1 MPLAVVLALGPAL
14 ALPAPAAEAAIAFRS
29 AASKDQNGSAASITI
44 NRPTG
49 TVKGDVMVAIIAV
62 RPSTVAITAPG
73 GWTLV
78 RRDDNPNGESNT
90 LAVYRRV
97 AGSSEPASYTW
108 SFSSNTGNAGGI
120 LSFSGVD
127 NTSPV
132 DVHGGALT
140 TSASTSITAPSVT
153 TTAAGAMVVT
163 GHEYTSSRRWTPPA
177 GMTEAFDVASR
188 AVNNNAGI
196 AVLGSYALQAT
207 AGPTGAKVATTT
219 GNAATGVGITLALR
233 PVVCGAVA
241 DASYFAATAQ
251 NGRVILNW
259 SGSGS
264 VVVLKKTAPFA
275 GEAPAPGVSY
285 AAGDPIG
292 AATVAY
298 VGSAATFTDA
308 SVANGT
314 TYYYRLFA
322 ADGVPCYSPGT
333 ELKAQPQAGPAPA
346 WSYTMAGGSM
356 LNAGIAGS
364 GTIYTSSNAGRI
376 VSLDTATGTQS
387 WPPVGTAAAVQ
398 GSLTWLPTGGRG
410 LRRLQ
415 AGTATMPAGASG
427 GPQTVNVPIGAV
439 DPARAV
445 LFFSVRGS
453 SVDPGDGQVRG
464 QITSATNVRFYR
476 ANDTSLSDL
485 TIRWSVVEFQAG
497 VSVQRG
503 TAAVADTGTISIA
516 AVDPARSFVLVS
528 CSVVSS
534 DVTYGSDDFFR
545 ARLTGATTLEI
556 VHGTTAAKDCD
567 WQVVEHQGASVQRGT
582 GTLGAGALTSG
593 PIAITAVDPARA
605 FVQVTWRTS
614 GDGSGVNL
622 LRARLTSA
630 TTVEVDRAVS
640 GTTIDFAWE
649 VVEFADGTRVQSGVE
664 AFGATETSRARTL
677 TAVDPTRSVALLSAY
692 QRAGQ
697 TGYSAD
703 DNVGP
708 GSFTAG
714 LTDATTV
721 TLERAVAGSAGASVA
736 WFVLEFP
743 ASGPIVVGGDQS
755 GRVYAV
761 DTAAG
766 ATNWQVL
773 LTGADA
779 VQAGLAAQLRAW
791 ADTAFQGAQPDDL
804 IFAATRNTST
814 TDNKVFALRAGD
826 GAVAWTFNL
835 TGVYAMDYVV
845 GMPWVDYGRNRLY
858 VATRAGASGTQPS
871 LWVISTLDGSLLQSF
886 ALGHL
891 EVSPTLAGDG
901 KTLYVGNTAGNLYA
915 VDTTTLALKWS
926 GPAVLGAALRGFVW
940 EDATTAGR
948 LYFSTADG
956 QVWCLQDPGPG
967 LVPNAAAPVWKR
979 AVAGASAPLVLDK
992 VYVGSSDGRIHQLD
1006 LATGV
1011 DEKQFI
1017 LGDGTAVV
1025 GDPST
1030 EDGTQIFAGTTAGTL
1045 YKVPLP
1051 LP

>member
-1 MPLAVVLALGPAL
+1 MPLAALLALGAAL
-14 ALPAPAAEAAIAFRS
+14 ALPEPAAEAAIVFRA
-29 AASKDQNGSAASITI
+29 AASTDQNGSAASIAI

-62 RPSTVAITAPG
+62 RPSTVTITAPS

-78 RRDDNPNGESNT
+78 RRGDNPNGESNT

-108 SFSSNTGNAGGI
+108 TFSSNTGNAGGI

-127 NTSPV
+127 NANPV

-140 TSASTSITAPSVT
+140 TAASTLITAPSVT
-153 TTAAGAMVVT
+153 TSVAGAMVVT
-163 GHEYTSSRRWTPPA
+163 GHEYASSRRWTPPA

-188 AVNNNAGI
+188 AVNNNAGV
-196 AVLGSYALQAT
+196 AVLGSYVLQAA
-207 AGPTGAKVATTT
+207 AGPTGTKVATTT
-219 GNAATGVGITLALR
+219 GNAATGVGVTLALR

-241 DASYFAATAQ
+241 DASYFAATVQ
-251 NGRVILNW
+251 NGRVILSW
-259 SGSGS
+259 SGAGS
-264 VVVLKKTAPFA
+264 VVVLKKTAPFT

-285 AAGDPIG
+285 AAGDAIG

-298 VGSAATFTDA
+298 VGSAATFTDG
-308 SVANGT
+308 SLANGT

-333 ELKAQPQAGPAPA
+333 ELRARPAAGPAPA

-356 LNAGIAGS
+356 LNAGIAGA
-364 GTIYTSSNAGRI
+364 GAIYTSSNAGRI
-376 VSLDTATGTQS
+376 VSLDTATGLQS
-387 WPPVGTAAAVQ
+387 WPPVGTTAAVQ

-415 AGTATMPAGASG
+415 SGTATLPIGTTGGA
-427 GPQTVNVPIGAV
+427 QTVNVPISAV
-439 DPARAV
+439 DPTRAV

-464 QITSATNVRFYR
+464 QITSATNVRFTR

-485 TIRWSVVEFQAG
+485 VVQWSVVEFQTG
-497 VSVQRG
+497 VRVQRG
-503 TAAVADTGTISIA
+503 TSAVTDSGTIPIA

-528 CSVVSS
+528 CSVVST

-545 ARLTGATTLEI
+545 ARLAGATALEI
-556 VHGTTAAKDCD
+556 VQSTTAAKDCD
-567 WQVVEHQGASVQRGT
+567 WQVVEYQGASVQRGT

-593 PIAITAVDPARA
+593 PIAVAAVDPARA

-640 GTTIDFAWE
+640 GTTVDYAWE
-649 VVEFADGTRVQSGVE
+649 VVEFTDGTRVQS
-664 AFGATETSRARTL
+664 ATESLTAAETSRTRTV
-677 TAVDPTRSVALLSAY
+677 TAVDPSRSVALASAY

-697 TGYSAD
+697 TAYTAD

-708 GSFTAG
+708 GWFTVA
-714 LTDATTV
+714 LSDASTV
-721 TLERAVAGSAGASVA
+721 RVERAVTGSAAASVT
-736 WFVLEFP
+736 WFLLEFP
-743 ASGPIVVGGDQS
+743 VSGPVVIGGDQS

-761 DTAAG
+761 DAAAG

-779 VQAGLAAQLRAW
+779 VQAGLAAQLRSWSDAG
-791 ADTAFQGAQPDDL
+791 FQAAHADDL
-804 IFAATRNTST
+804 IFAATRNAST
-814 TDNKVFALRAGD
+814 TSNKVFALRAGD
-826 GAVAWTFNL
+826 GTVAWTFNA
-835 TGVYAMDYVV
+835 TGAYAVDYIV

-858 VATRAGASGTQPS
+858 VASRAGTSGAQPS
-871 LWVISTLDGSLLQSF
+871 LWVISTLDGSVVQSF

-891 EVSPTLAGDG
+891 
-901 KTLYVGNTAGNLYA
+901 
-915 VDTTTLALKWS
+915 
-926 GPAVLGAALRGFVW
+926 
-940 EDATTAGR
+940 
-948 LYFSTADG
+948 
-956 QVWCLQDPGPG
+956 
-967 LVPNAAAPVWKR
+967 
-979 AVAGASAPLVLDK
+979 
-992 VYVGSSDGRIHQLD
+992 
-1006 LATGV
+1006 
-1011 DEKQFI
+1011 
-1017 LGDGTAVV
+1017 
-1025 GDPST
+1025 
-1030 EDGTQIFAGTTAGTL
+1030 
-1045 YKVPLP
+1045 
-1051 LP
+1051 